1 MRICPGPGSE
11 PGHVYL
17 EAVLKLAITYFKQ
30 ILFSGGP
37 LLEYKGFL
45 DHNAFWIG
53 VGPDLYTEKNY
64 FSRSL
69 DLRDIN

>member
-1 MRICPGPGSE
+1 MRICPEPGSE

-17 EAVLKLAITYFKQ
+17 EAVLKLAITYFKR

-53 VGPDLYTEKNY
+53 AGPDL
-64 FSRSL
+64 
-69 DLRDIN
+69 

>member
-1 MRICPGPGSE
+1 MRICPGPGSD

-17 EAVLKLAITYFKQ
+17 EAVLKLAITYFKR

-53 VGPDLYTEKNY
+53 AGPDLSVFFNPPFNGVGAEWG
-64 FSRSL
+64 
-69 DLRDIN
+69 